1 MKKPLVTRND
11 IAEAIALHTACMPT
25 REIPGA
31 IANYFMITRRF
42 YTRTDKAVINRLL
55 IAEIRDYLIE
65 QGRLRY
71 ATVAAEMRK
80 EAHRMT
86 GNNLNVEKTA
96 PVASATPSP
105 AVNVISNTGDTID
118 SQTLLKMVNEARKL
132 CGEPEVRNNKFIEKI
147 LDELEGEDGYTKSAT
162 VPPGGGTPMVVITMT
177 YKQALRVAAR
187 ESKAVRR
194 SLHTMIQALEP
205 INVENH
211 PDEIPV
217 LEWQGVRVVTTE
229 TLARGYGTTPTRIQQ
244 NYNRNEERFVEGKHF
259 FKIKG
264 DEIKSL
270 RLSFSE
276 LQISPKTR
284 SLILWTERG
293 AARMSKIVDTEQ
305 AWAFFEKLEDS
316 YFRQKEQQPV
326 AIPQTLPEALRLA
339 AELAEQKQLL
349 EQKTHQLNQQLVAAA
364 PKVDFADRV
373 SAANGI
379 LIGNFAKVVGLKQNA
394 LFSWLR
400 QNGILMAFG
409 ARKNVPRQQY
419 INAGYFTVKE
429 VVLDDENGYQIRL
442 TPQLT
447 GKGQQWLTRKLLDAG
462 LLKPVAIG

>member
-86 GNNLNVEKTA
+86 SNNLNVKKPA
-96 PVASATPSP
+96 SVASATPSP

-132 CGEPEVRNNKFIEKI
+132 CGENEIRNNDFLNRIK
-147 LDELEGEDGYTKSAT
+147 DELDGEFYETFVKSH
-162 VPPGGGTPMVVITMT
+162 GTRAGRSFEVITMT

-194 SLHTMIQALEP
+194 SLIDKLE
-205 INVENH
+205 
-211 PDEIPV
+211 
-217 LEWQGVRVVTTE
+217 
-229 TLARGYGTTPTRIQQ
+229 
-244 NYNRNEERFVEGKHF
+244 
-259 FKIKG
+259 
-264 DEIKSL
+264 
-270 RLSFSE
+270 E
-276 LQISPKTR
+276 LQQANSPTP
-284 SLILWTERG
+284 S
-293 AARMSKIVDTEQ
+293 
-305 AWAFFEKLEDS
+305 
-316 YFRQKEQQPV
+316 
-326 AIPQTLPEALRLA
+326 IPKTLPEALRLA
-339 AELAEQKQLL
+339 AELAEQKMQL
-349 EQKTHQLNQQLVAAA
+349 EQQLVAAA

-373 SAANGI
+373 SVANGI

>member
-1 MKKPLVTRND
+1 MKKPLVTRNE

-31 IANYFMITRRF
+31 IANYFMITKRF
-42 YTRTDKAVINRLL
+42 YTRIDKAVINRLL

-86 GNNLNVEKTA
+86 GNNLNVEKPA

-118 SQTLLKMVNEARKL
+118 SLTLLKMVNEARKL

-147 LDELEGEDGYTKSAT
+147 LDELDGEHYTKSVVEKMNKT
-162 VPPGGGTPMVVITMT
+162 SMLVITMT
-177 YKQALRVAAR
+177 FKQALRVAAR

-194 SLHTMIQALEP
+194 SLIDKLE
-205 INVENH
+205 
-211 PDEIPV
+211 
-217 LEWQGVRVVTTE
+217 
-229 TLARGYGTTPTRIQQ
+229 
-244 NYNRNEERFVEGKHF
+244 
-259 FKIKG
+259 
-264 DEIKSL
+264 
-270 RLSFSE
+270 E
-276 LQISPKTR
+276 LQQANSPAP
-284 SLILWTERG
+284 S
-293 AARMSKIVDTEQ
+293 
-305 AWAFFEKLEDS
+305 
-316 YFRQKEQQPV
+316 
-326 AIPQTLPEALRLA
+326 IPQTLPEALRLA
-339 AELAEQKQLL
+339 AELAEQKMQL
-349 EQKTHQLNQQLVAAA
+349 EQQLVAAA

-373 SAANGI
+373 SVANGI

-394 LFSWLR
+394 LFVWLR
-400 QNGILMAFG
+400 ENGILIASG
-409 ARKNVPRQQY
+409 GRKNVPFQQY

>member
-1 MKKPLVTRND
+1 MKTPLVTRNE
-11 IAEAIALHTACMPT
+11 IAEAIALHTTCMPT

-80 EAHRMT
+80 EARRMT
-86 GNNLNVEKTA
+86 GNNLNVEKPA

-118 SQTLLKMVNEARKL
+118 SLTLLKMVNEARKL
-132 CGEPEVRNNKFIEKI
+132 CSEKPVRNNDFIARVK
-147 LDELEGEDGYTKSAT
+147 DELDGEGYEIF
-162 VPPGGGTPMVVITMT
+162 VTPMDKKKGGADQVVIVMT

-194 SLHTMIQALEP
+194 SLIDKLE
-205 INVENH
+205 
-211 PDEIPV
+211 
-217 LEWQGVRVVTTE
+217 
-229 TLARGYGTTPTRIQQ
+229 
-244 NYNRNEERFVEGKHF
+244 
-259 FKIKG
+259 
-264 DEIKSL
+264 
-270 RLSFSE
+270 E
-276 LQISPKTR
+276 LQQANSPTP
-284 SLILWTERG
+284 S
-293 AARMSKIVDTEQ
+293 
-305 AWAFFEKLEDS
+305 
-316 YFRQKEQQPV
+316 
-326 AIPQTLPEALRLA
+326 IPQTLPEALRLA
-339 AELAEQKQLL
+339 AELAEQKMQL
-349 EQKTHQLNQQLVAAA
+349 EQQLVAAA

-373 SAANGI
+373 SVANGI

>member
-1 MKKPLVTRND
+1 MKKPLVTRNE

-31 IANYFMITRRF
+31 IANYFMITKRF
-42 YTRTDKAVINRLL
+42 YTRIDKAVINRLL

-86 GNNLNVEKTA
+86 GNNLNVEKPA

-118 SQTLLKMVNEARKL
+118 SLTLLKMVNEARKL

-147 LDELEGEDGYTKSAT
+147 LDELDGEHYTKSVVEKMNKT
-162 VPPGGGTPMVVITMT
+162 SMLVITMT
-177 YKQALRVAAR
+177 FKQALRVAAR

-194 SLHTMIQALEP
+194 SLIDKLE
-205 INVENH
+205 
-211 PDEIPV
+211 
-217 LEWQGVRVVTTE
+217 
-229 TLARGYGTTPTRIQQ
+229 
-244 NYNRNEERFVEGKHF
+244 
-259 FKIKG
+259 
-264 DEIKSL
+264 
-270 RLSFSE
+270 E
-276 LQISPKTR
+276 LQQANSPTP
-284 SLILWTERG
+284 S
-293 AARMSKIVDTEQ
+293 
-305 AWAFFEKLEDS
+305 
-316 YFRQKEQQPV
+316 
-326 AIPQTLPEALRLA
+326 IPQTLPEALRLA
-339 AELAEQKQLL
+339 AELAEQKLQL
-349 EQKTHQLNQQLVAAA
+349 EQQLVAAA

-373 SAANGI
+373 SVANGI

>member
-80 EAHRMT
+80 EARRMA
-86 GNNLNVEKTA
+86 GNNLNVEKPA
-96 PVASATPSP
+96 PVALATPSP
-105 AVNVISNTGDTID
+105 TVNVISNTGDTID

-147 LDELEGEDGYTKSAT
+147 LDELDGEHYTKSVVEKMNKT
-162 VPPGGGTPMVVITMT
+162 SMLVITMT

-194 SLHTMIQALEP
+194 SLIDKLE
-205 INVENH
+205 
-211 PDEIPV
+211 
-217 LEWQGVRVVTTE
+217 
-229 TLARGYGTTPTRIQQ
+229 
-244 NYNRNEERFVEGKHF
+244 
-259 FKIKG
+259 
-264 DEIKSL
+264 
-270 RLSFSE
+270 E
-276 LQISPKTR
+276 LQQANSPTP
-284 SLILWTERG
+284 S
-293 AARMSKIVDTEQ
+293 
-305 AWAFFEKLEDS
+305 
-316 YFRQKEQQPV
+316 
-326 AIPQTLPEALRLA
+326 IPQTLPEALRLA
-339 AELAEQKQLL
+339 AELAEQKMHL
-349 EQKTHQLNQQLVAAA
+349 EQQLVAAA

-373 SAANGI
+373 SVANGI

-429 VVLDDENGYQIRL
+429 VVLDDEIGYQIRL

>member
-11 IAEAIALHTACMPT
+11 IAEAIALHTTCMPT

-80 EAHRMT
+80 EARRMT
-86 GNNLNVEKTA
+86 GNNLNVEKPA

-118 SQTLLKMVNEARKL
+118 SLTLLKMVNEARKL

-147 LDELEGEDGYTKSAT
+147 LDELDGEHYTKSVVEKMNKT
-162 VPPGGGTPMVVITMT
+162 SMLVITMT
-177 YKQALRVAAR
+177 FKQALRVAAR

-194 SLHTMIQALEP
+194 SLIDKLE
-205 INVENH
+205 
-211 PDEIPV
+211 
-217 LEWQGVRVVTTE
+217 
-229 TLARGYGTTPTRIQQ
+229 
-244 NYNRNEERFVEGKHF
+244 
-259 FKIKG
+259 
-264 DEIKSL
+264 
-270 RLSFSE
+270 E
-276 LQISPKTR
+276 LQQANSPAP
-284 SLILWTERG
+284 S
-293 AARMSKIVDTEQ
+293 
-305 AWAFFEKLEDS
+305 
-316 YFRQKEQQPV
+316 
-326 AIPQTLPEALRLA
+326 IPQTLPEALRLA
-339 AELAEQKQLL
+339 AELAEQKMQL
-349 EQKTHQLNQQLVAAA
+349 EQQLVAAA

-373 SAANGI
+373 SVANGI

>member
-1 MKKPLVTRND
+1 MRTSLVTREEM
-11 IAEAIALHTACMPT
+11 IEAIEQHTACIST
-25 REIPGA
+25 RDIPGV
-31 IANYFMITRRF
+31 IANYFMITKQLYRRKDKNAVH
-42 YTRTDKAVINRLL
+42 RILLTDIREYLL
-55 IAEIRDYLIE
+55 E
-65 QGRLRY
+65 QGHLNY
-71 ATVAAEMRK
+71 ATVAAEARK
-80 EAHRMT
+80 EAHRMKASKPDVVVT
-86 GNNLNVEKTA
+86 KPLTA
-96 PVASATPSP
+96 TTPAP
-105 AVNVISNTGDTID
+105 AMDAIPNTGDTID

-132 CGEPEVRNNKFIEKI
+132 CGEPLVRNNKFIEKVV
-147 LDELEGEDGYTKSAT
+147 DELEGETYTKSVGRKNGANIDI
-162 VPPGGGTPMVVITMT
+162 ITMT
-177 YKQALRVAAR
+177 FKQALRVAAR

-205 INVENH
+205 INVENQ

-229 TLARGYGTTPTRIQQ
+229 TLARGYGTTPIRIQQ
-244 NYNRNEERFVEGKHF
+244 NYIRNEDHFADGKHF
-259 FKIKG
+259 FKISGGELKTF
-264 DEIKSL
+264 

-276 LQISPKTR
+276 SVNKHTT

-293 AARMSKIVDTEQ
+293 AARMSKIVDTDE

-316 YFRQKEQQPV
+316 YFRQKEQQPI

-349 EQKTHQLNQQLVAAA
+349 EQKAHQLNQQLVAAA

-373 SAANGI
+373 SVAKGI

-394 LFSWLR
+394 LFAWLR
-400 QNGILMAFG
+400 ENGILIASG
-409 ARKNVPRQQY
+409 GRKNVPFQQY

-429 VVLDDENGYQIRL
+429 VVLDDEDGYQIRL

-462 LLKPVAIG
+462 LLKPVAAE

>member
-1 MKKPLVTRND
+1 MKKPLVTRNE

-86 GNNLNVEKTA
+86 GNNLNVEKPA
-96 PVASATPSP
+96 PVTSATPAP
-105 AVNVISNTGDTID
+105 AVNIIPNTGDTID
-118 SQTLLKMVNEARKL
+118 SLTLLKMVNEARKL
-132 CGEPEVRNNKFIEKI
+132 CSEKPVRNNDFIARVK
-147 LDELEGEDGYTKSAT
+147 DELDGEGYETF
-162 VPPGGGTPMVVITMT
+162 VTPMDKKKGGADQVVIVMT

-194 SLHTMIQALEP
+194 SLIDKLE
-205 INVENH
+205 
-211 PDEIPV
+211 
-217 LEWQGVRVVTTE
+217 
-229 TLARGYGTTPTRIQQ
+229 
-244 NYNRNEERFVEGKHF
+244 
-259 FKIKG
+259 
-264 DEIKSL
+264 
-270 RLSFSE
+270 E
-276 LQISPKTR
+276 LQQANSPTP
-284 SLILWTERG
+284 S
-293 AARMSKIVDTEQ
+293 
-305 AWAFFEKLEDS
+305 
-316 YFRQKEQQPV
+316 
-326 AIPQTLPEALRLA
+326 IPQTLPEALRLA
-339 AELAEQKQLL
+339 AELAEQKMQL
-349 EQKTHQLNQQLVAAA
+349 EQQLVAAA

>member
-1 MKKPLVTRND
+1 MKTPLVTRNE
-11 IAEAIALHTACMPT
+11 IAEAIALHTTCMPT

-80 EAHRMT
+80 EARRMT
-86 GNNLNVEKTA
+86 GNNLNVEKPA

-118 SQTLLKMVNEARKL
+118 SLTLLKMVNEARKL

-147 LDELEGEDGYTKSAT
+147 LDELDGEHYTKSVVEKMNKT
-162 VPPGGGTPMVVITMT
+162 SMLVITMT
-177 YKQALRVAAR
+177 FKQALRVAAR

-194 SLHTMIQALEP
+194 SLIDKLE
-205 INVENH
+205 
-211 PDEIPV
+211 
-217 LEWQGVRVVTTE
+217 
-229 TLARGYGTTPTRIQQ
+229 
-244 NYNRNEERFVEGKHF
+244 
-259 FKIKG
+259 
-264 DEIKSL
+264 
-270 RLSFSE
+270 E
-276 LQISPKTR
+276 LQQANSPAP
-284 SLILWTERG
+284 S
-293 AARMSKIVDTEQ
+293 
-305 AWAFFEKLEDS
+305 
-316 YFRQKEQQPV
+316 
-326 AIPQTLPEALRLA
+326 IPQTLPEALRLA
-339 AELAEQKQLL
+339 AELAEQKMQL
-349 EQKTHQLNQQLVAAA
+349 EQQLVAAA

-373 SAANGI
+373 SVAKGI

>member
-42 YTRTDKAVINRLL
+42 YTRTDKAVINKLL

-86 GNNLNVEKTA
+86 GNNLNVEKPA
-96 PVASATPSP
+96 PVASATPAP
-105 AVNVISNTGDTID
+105 AVNIIPNTGDTID
-118 SQTLLKMVNEARKL
+118 SLTLLKMVNEARKL

-147 LDELEGEDGYTKSAT
+147 LDELDGEHYTKSVVEKMNKT
-162 VPPGGGTPMVVITMT
+162 SMLVITMT
-177 YKQALRVAAR
+177 FKQALRVAAR
-187 ESKAVRR
+187 ESKTVRR
-194 SLHTMIQALEP
+194 SLIDKLE
-205 INVENH
+205 
-211 PDEIPV
+211 
-217 LEWQGVRVVTTE
+217 
-229 TLARGYGTTPTRIQQ
+229 
-244 NYNRNEERFVEGKHF
+244 
-259 FKIKG
+259 
-264 DEIKSL
+264 
-270 RLSFSE
+270 E
-276 LQISPKTR
+276 LQQANSPTP
-284 SLILWTERG
+284 S
-293 AARMSKIVDTEQ
+293 
-305 AWAFFEKLEDS
+305 
-316 YFRQKEQQPV
+316 
-326 AIPQTLPEALRLA
+326 IPKTLPEALRLA
-339 AELAEQKQLL
+339 AELAEQKMQL
-349 EQKTHQLNQQLVAAA
+349 EQQLVAAA

-373 SAANGI
+373 SVANGI

>member
-80 EAHRMT
+80 EAHRVT
-86 GNNLNVEKTA
+86 GKNLNVEKPA
-96 PVASATPSP
+96 PVTSATPTP
-105 AVNVISNTGDTID
+105 AVNVIPNTGDTID

-147 LDELEGEDGYTKSAT
+147 LDELEGEFYTKSAKSH
-162 VPPGGGTPMVVITMT
+162 GTRAGRSFEVITMT

-194 SLHTMIQALEP
+194 SLIDKLE
-205 INVENH
+205 
-211 PDEIPV
+211 
-217 LEWQGVRVVTTE
+217 
-229 TLARGYGTTPTRIQQ
+229 
-244 NYNRNEERFVEGKHF
+244 
-259 FKIKG
+259 
-264 DEIKSL
+264 
-270 RLSFSE
+270 E
-276 LQISPKTR
+276 LQQANSPAP
-284 SLILWTERG
+284 S
-293 AARMSKIVDTEQ
+293 
-305 AWAFFEKLEDS
+305 
-316 YFRQKEQQPV
+316 
-326 AIPQTLPEALRLA
+326 IPQTLPEALRLA

-373 SAANGI
+373 SVANGI

>member
-1 MKKPLVTRND
+1 MKKPLVTRNE

-42 YTRTDKAVINRLL
+42 YTRTDKAVINKLL

-86 GNNLNVEKTA
+86 SNNLNVEKPA
-96 PVASATPSP
+96 PVALATPSP
-105 AVNVISNTGDTID
+105 TVNVISNTGDTID

-147 LDELEGEDGYTKSAT
+147 LDELDGEHYTKSVVEKMNKT
-162 VPPGGGTPMVVITMT
+162 SMLVITMT

-194 SLHTMIQALEP
+194 SLIDKLE
-205 INVENH
+205 
-211 PDEIPV
+211 
-217 LEWQGVRVVTTE
+217 
-229 TLARGYGTTPTRIQQ
+229 
-244 NYNRNEERFVEGKHF
+244 
-259 FKIKG
+259 
-264 DEIKSL
+264 
-270 RLSFSE
+270 E
-276 LQISPKTR
+276 LQQANSPTP
-284 SLILWTERG
+284 S
-293 AARMSKIVDTEQ
+293 
-305 AWAFFEKLEDS
+305 
-316 YFRQKEQQPV
+316 
-326 AIPQTLPEALRLA
+326 IPQTLPEALRLA
-339 AELAEQKQLL
+339 AELAEQKMHL
-349 EQKTHQLNQQLVAAA
+349 EQQLVAAA

-373 SAANGI
+373 SVANGI

>member
-86 GNNLNVEKTA
+86 SNNLNVKKPA
-96 PVASATPSP
+96 SVASATPSP

-132 CGEPEVRNNKFIEKI
+132 CGENEIRNNDFLNRIK
-147 LDELEGEDGYTKSAT
+147 DELDGEFYETFVKSH
-162 VPPGGGTPMVVITMT
+162 GTRAGRSFEVITMT

-194 SLHTMIQALEP
+194 SLIDKLE
-205 INVENH
+205 
-211 PDEIPV
+211 
-217 LEWQGVRVVTTE
+217 
-229 TLARGYGTTPTRIQQ
+229 
-244 NYNRNEERFVEGKHF
+244 
-259 FKIKG
+259 
-264 DEIKSL
+264 
-270 RLSFSE
+270 E
-276 LQISPKTR
+276 LQQANSPTP
-284 SLILWTERG
+284 S
-293 AARMSKIVDTEQ
+293 
-305 AWAFFEKLEDS
+305 
-316 YFRQKEQQPV
+316 
-326 AIPQTLPEALRLA
+326 IPQTLPEALRLA
-339 AELAEQKQLL
+339 AELAEQKMQL
-349 EQKTHQLNQQLVAAA
+349 EQQLVAAA

-373 SAANGI
+373 SGAKGI

-394 LFSWLR
+394 LFAWLR
-400 QNGILMAFG
+400 GNGILIASG
-409 ARKNVPRQQY
+409 GRKNVPFQQY

-429 VVLDDENGYQIRL
+429 VVLDDEDGYQIRL

-462 LLKPVAIG
+462 LLKPVAAE

>member
-11 IAEAIALHTACMPT
+11 IAEAIAMHTACMST

-42 YTRTDKAVINRLL
+42 YTRTDKAVINKLL

-86 GNNLNVEKTA
+86 GNNLNVEKPA
-96 PVASATPSP
+96 PVASATPAP
-105 AVNVISNTGDTID
+105 AVNIIPNTGDTID
-118 SQTLLKMVNEARKL
+118 SLTLLKMVNEARKL

-147 LDELEGEDGYTKSAT
+147 LDELDGEHYTKSVVEKMNKT
-162 VPPGGGTPMVVITMT
+162 SMLVITMT
-177 YKQALRVAAR
+177 FKQALRVAAR

-194 SLHTMIQALEP
+194 SLIDKLE
-205 INVENH
+205 
-211 PDEIPV
+211 
-217 LEWQGVRVVTTE
+217 
-229 TLARGYGTTPTRIQQ
+229 
-244 NYNRNEERFVEGKHF
+244 
-259 FKIKG
+259 
-264 DEIKSL
+264 
-270 RLSFSE
+270 E
-276 LQISPKTR
+276 LQQANSPTP
-284 SLILWTERG
+284 S
-293 AARMSKIVDTEQ
+293 
-305 AWAFFEKLEDS
+305 
-316 YFRQKEQQPV
+316 
-326 AIPQTLPEALRLA
+326 IPQTLPEALRLA
-339 AELAEQKQLL
+339 AELAEQKMQL
-349 EQKTHQLNQQLVAAA
+349 EQQLVAAA

-373 SAANGI
+373 SVANGI

>member
-1 MKKPLVTRND
+1 
-11 IAEAIALHTACMPT
+11 
-25 REIPGA
+25 
-31 IANYFMITRRF
+31 
-42 YTRTDKAVINRLL
+42 
-55 IAEIRDYLIE
+55 
-65 QGRLRY
+65 
-71 ATVAAEMRK
+71 
-80 EAHRMT
+80 MT
-86 GNNLNVEKTA
+86 SNNLNVKKPA
-96 PVASATPSP
+96 SVASATPSP

-132 CGEPEVRNNKFIEKI
+132 CGEPEVRNNKFIVKI

-194 SLHTMIQALEP
+194 SLIDKLE
-205 INVENH
+205 
-211 PDEIPV
+211 
-217 LEWQGVRVVTTE
+217 
-229 TLARGYGTTPTRIQQ
+229 
-244 NYNRNEERFVEGKHF
+244 
-259 FKIKG
+259 
-264 DEIKSL
+264 
-270 RLSFSE
+270 E
-276 LQISPKTR
+276 LQQANSPAP
-284 SLILWTERG
+284 S
-293 AARMSKIVDTEQ
+293 
-305 AWAFFEKLEDS
+305 
-316 YFRQKEQQPV
+316 
-326 AIPQTLPEALRLA
+326 IPQTLPDALRLA
-339 AELAEQKQLL
+339 AELAEQKMQL
-349 EQKTHQLNQQLVAAA
+349 EQQLVAAA

-373 SAANGI
+373 SVANGI
-379 LIGNFAKVVGLKQNA
+379 LMGNFAKVVGLKQNA

>member
-42 YTRTDKAVINRLL
+42 YTRKDKAVINKLL

-86 GNNLNVEKTA
+86 GNNLNVEKPA
-96 PVASATPSP
+96 PVASATPAP
-105 AVNVISNTGDTID
+105 AVNIIPNTGDTID
-118 SQTLLKMVNEARKL
+118 SLTLLKMVNEARKL

-147 LDELEGEDGYTKSAT
+147 LDELDGEHYTKSVVEKMNKT
-162 VPPGGGTPMVVITMT
+162 SMLVITMT
-177 YKQALRVAAR
+177 FKQALRVAAR

-194 SLHTMIQALEP
+194 SLIDKLE
-205 INVENH
+205 
-211 PDEIPV
+211 
-217 LEWQGVRVVTTE
+217 
-229 TLARGYGTTPTRIQQ
+229 
-244 NYNRNEERFVEGKHF
+244 
-259 FKIKG
+259 
-264 DEIKSL
+264 
-270 RLSFSE
+270 E
-276 LQISPKTR
+276 LQQANSPTP
-284 SLILWTERG
+284 S
-293 AARMSKIVDTEQ
+293 
-305 AWAFFEKLEDS
+305 
-316 YFRQKEQQPV
+316 
-326 AIPQTLPEALRLA
+326 IPQTLPEALRLA
-339 AELAEQKQLL
+339 AELAEQKMQL
-349 EQKTHQLNQQLVAAA
+349 EQQLVAAA
-364 PKVDFADRV
+364 PKVDFAERV

>member
-1 MKKPLVTRND
+1 MKKPLVTRNE

-31 IANYFMITRRF
+31 IANYFMITKRF
-42 YTRTDKAVINRLL
+42 YTRIDKAVINKLL

-65 QGRLRY
+65 QGRLRF

-86 GNNLNVEKTA
+86 GNNLNVEKPA
-96 PVASATPSP
+96 PVTVTSATPAP
-105 AVNVISNTGDTID
+105 AVNIIPNTGDTID
-118 SQTLLKMVNEARKL
+118 SLTLLKMVNEARKL
-132 CGEPEVRNNKFIEKI
+132 CSEKPVRNNDFIARVK
-147 LDELEGEDGYTKSAT
+147 DELDGEGYEIF
-162 VPPGGGTPMVVITMT
+162 VTPMDKKKGGADQVVIVMT

-194 SLHTMIQALEP
+194 SLIDKLE
-205 INVENH
+205 
-211 PDEIPV
+211 
-217 LEWQGVRVVTTE
+217 
-229 TLARGYGTTPTRIQQ
+229 
-244 NYNRNEERFVEGKHF
+244 
-259 FKIKG
+259 
-264 DEIKSL
+264 
-270 RLSFSE
+270 E
-276 LQISPKTR
+276 LQQANSPAP
-284 SLILWTERG
+284 S
-293 AARMSKIVDTEQ
+293 
-305 AWAFFEKLEDS
+305 
-316 YFRQKEQQPV
+316 
-326 AIPQTLPEALRLA
+326 IPQTLPEALRLA
-339 AELAEQKQLL
+339 AELAEQKMQL
-349 EQKTHQLNQQLVAAA
+349 EQQLVAAA

-373 SAANGI
+373 SVANGI

>member
-80 EAHRMT
+80 EARRMT
-86 GNNLNVEKTA
+86 GNNLNVEKPA
-96 PVASATPSP
+96 PVALATPSP
-105 AVNVISNTGDTID
+105 TVNVISNTGDTID

-147 LDELEGEDGYTKSAT
+147 LDELDGEHYTKSVVEKMNKT
-162 VPPGGGTPMVVITMT
+162 SMLVITMT

-194 SLHTMIQALEP
+194 SLIDKLE
-205 INVENH
+205 
-211 PDEIPV
+211 
-217 LEWQGVRVVTTE
+217 
-229 TLARGYGTTPTRIQQ
+229 
-244 NYNRNEERFVEGKHF
+244 
-259 FKIKG
+259 
-264 DEIKSL
+264 
-270 RLSFSE
+270 E
-276 LQISPKTR
+276 LQQANSPTP
-284 SLILWTERG
+284 S
-293 AARMSKIVDTEQ
+293 
-305 AWAFFEKLEDS
+305 
-316 YFRQKEQQPV
+316 
-326 AIPQTLPEALRLA
+326 IPQTLPEALRLA
-339 AELAEQKQLL
+339 AELAEQKMQL
-349 EQKTHQLNQQLVAAA
+349 EQQLVAAA

-447 GKGQQWLTRKLLDAG
+447 GKGQQWLARKLLDAG

>member
-1 MKKPLVTRND
+1 MKIPLVTRNE
-11 IAEAIALHTACMPT
+11 IAEAIALHTICMPT
-25 REIPGA
+25 REIPGT

-42 YTRTDKAVINRLL
+42 YTRTDKAVINKLL

-65 QGRLRY
+65 QGRLGY

-86 GNNLNVEKTA
+86 SNNLNVKKPES
-96 PVASATPSP
+96 VASATPSP

-132 CGEPEVRNNKFIEKI
+132 CGENEIRNNDFLNRIK
-147 LDELEGEDGYTKSAT
+147 DELDGEFYETFVKSH
-162 VPPGGGTPMVVITMT
+162 GTRAGRSFEVITMT

-194 SLHTMIQALEP
+194 SLIDKLE
-205 INVENH
+205 
-211 PDEIPV
+211 
-217 LEWQGVRVVTTE
+217 
-229 TLARGYGTTPTRIQQ
+229 
-244 NYNRNEERFVEGKHF
+244 
-259 FKIKG
+259 
-264 DEIKSL
+264 
-270 RLSFSE
+270 E
-276 LQISPKTR
+276 LQQANSPTP
-284 SLILWTERG
+284 S
-293 AARMSKIVDTEQ
+293 
-305 AWAFFEKLEDS
+305 
-316 YFRQKEQQPV
+316 
-326 AIPQTLPEALRLA
+326 IPQTLPEALRLA
-339 AELAEQKQLL
+339 AELAEQKLQL
-349 EQKTHQLNQQLVAAA
+349 EQQLVAAA

-373 SAANGI
+373 SVANGI

-400 QNGILMAFG
+400 QNGILIAFG

>member
-1 MKKPLVTRND
+1 MKTPLVTRNE

-86 GNNLNVEKTA
+86 GNNLNVEKPA
-96 PVASATPSP
+96 PVASATPAP
-105 AVNVISNTGDTID
+105 AVNIIPNTGDTID
-118 SQTLLKMVNEARKL
+118 SLTLLKMVNEARKL

-147 LDELEGEDGYTKSAT
+147 LDELDGEHYTKSVVEKMNKT
-162 VPPGGGTPMVVITMT
+162 SMLVITMT
-177 YKQALRVAAR
+177 FKQALRVAAR

-194 SLHTMIQALEP
+194 SLIDKLE
-205 INVENH
+205 
-211 PDEIPV
+211 
-217 LEWQGVRVVTTE
+217 
-229 TLARGYGTTPTRIQQ
+229 
-244 NYNRNEERFVEGKHF
+244 
-259 FKIKG
+259 
-264 DEIKSL
+264 
-270 RLSFSE
+270 E
-276 LQISPKTR
+276 LQQANSPTP
-284 SLILWTERG
+284 S
-293 AARMSKIVDTEQ
+293 
-305 AWAFFEKLEDS
+305 
-316 YFRQKEQQPV
+316 
-326 AIPQTLPEALRLA
+326 IPQTLPEALRLA
-339 AELAEQKQLL
+339 AELAEQKMQL
-349 EQKTHQLNQQLVAAA
+349 EQQLVAAA

-373 SAANGI
+373 SVANGI

>member
-1 MKKPLVTRND
+1 MVNANPCARQEFIWRFYSCKKHHYHFVIAATEDEARSQLPDGPCIFTARFSTNSRNSLSYWSLPFSADVQGGVMKTPLVTRNE

-80 EAHRMT
+80 EAHRVT
-86 GNNLNVEKTA
+86 GKNLNVEKPA
-96 PVASATPSP
+96 PVTSATPTP
-105 AVNVISNTGDTID
+105 AVNVIPNTGDTID

-147 LDELEGEDGYTKSAT
+147 LDELEGEFYTKSAKSH
-162 VPPGGGTPMVVITMT
+162 GTRAGRSFEVITMT

-194 SLHTMIQALEP
+194 SLIDKLE
-205 INVENH
+205 
-211 PDEIPV
+211 
-217 LEWQGVRVVTTE
+217 
-229 TLARGYGTTPTRIQQ
+229 
-244 NYNRNEERFVEGKHF
+244 
-259 FKIKG
+259 
-264 DEIKSL
+264 
-270 RLSFSE
+270 E
-276 LQISPKTR
+276 LQQANSPAP
-284 SLILWTERG
+284 S
-293 AARMSKIVDTEQ
+293 
-305 AWAFFEKLEDS
+305 
-316 YFRQKEQQPV
+316 
-326 AIPQTLPEALRLA
+326 IPQTLPEALRLA
-339 AELAEQKQLL
+339 AELAEQKMQL
-349 EQKTHQLNQQLVAAA
+349 EQQLVAAA

>member
-1 MKKPLVTRND
+1 MKTPLVTRNE
-11 IAEAIALHTACMPT
+11 IAEAIALHTTCMPT

-80 EAHRMT
+80 EARRMT
-86 GNNLNVEKTA
+86 GNNLNVEKPA

-147 LDELEGEDGYTKSAT
+147 LDELDGEHYTKSVVEKMNKT
-162 VPPGGGTPMVVITMT
+162 SMLVITMT
-177 YKQALRVAAR
+177 FKQALRVAAR

-194 SLHTMIQALEP
+194 SLIDKLE
-205 INVENH
+205 
-211 PDEIPV
+211 
-217 LEWQGVRVVTTE
+217 
-229 TLARGYGTTPTRIQQ
+229 
-244 NYNRNEERFVEGKHF
+244 
-259 FKIKG
+259 
-264 DEIKSL
+264 
-270 RLSFSE
+270 E
-276 LQISPKTR
+276 LQQANSPAP
-284 SLILWTERG
+284 S
-293 AARMSKIVDTEQ
+293 
-305 AWAFFEKLEDS
+305 
-316 YFRQKEQQPV
+316 
-326 AIPQTLPEALRLA
+326 IPQTLPEALRLA
-339 AELAEQKQLL
+339 AELAEQKMQL
-349 EQKTHQLNQQLVAAA
+349 EQQLVAAA

-373 SAANGI
+373 SVANGI

>member
-1 MKKPLVTRND
+1 MKTPLVTRNE

-147 LDELEGEDGYTKSAT
+147 LDELDGEHYTKSVVEKMNKT
-162 VPPGGGTPMVVITMT
+162 SMLVITMT
-177 YKQALRVAAR
+177 FKQALRVAAR

-194 SLHTMIQALEP
+194 SLIDKLE
-205 INVENH
+205 
-211 PDEIPV
+211 
-217 LEWQGVRVVTTE
+217 
-229 TLARGYGTTPTRIQQ
+229 
-244 NYNRNEERFVEGKHF
+244 
-259 FKIKG
+259 
-264 DEIKSL
+264 
-270 RLSFSE
+270 E
-276 LQISPKTR
+276 LQQANSPAP
-284 SLILWTERG
+284 S
-293 AARMSKIVDTEQ
+293 
-305 AWAFFEKLEDS
+305 
-316 YFRQKEQQPV
+316 
-326 AIPQTLPEALRLA
+326 IPQTLPEALRLA
-339 AELAEQKQLL
+339 AELAEQKMQL
-349 EQKTHQLNQQLVAAA
+349 EQQLVAAA

-373 SAANGI
+373 SVANGI